1 MVKSVNLGKGER
13 ATAGVKKETQSGDK
27 AAVVAVVAGRDISF
41 KIS

>member
-27 AAVVAVVAGRDISF
+27 AAVAAGRDISF